1 MTSVD
6 VVAEAIERAEFEAEM
21 DFIPERFHH
30 MAVAAIKAIGEDALR
45 DAFWQAML
53 RCDDDA
59 RVHSMDMP
67 CFSRTLKDSLIDGY
81 LPDELWEH
89 MARVLANG

>member
-1 MTSVD
+1 
-6 VVAEAIERAEFEAEM
+6 
-21 DFIPERFHH
+21 
-30 MAVAAIKAIGEDALR
+30 
-45 DAFWQAML
+45 ML

-67 CFSRTLKDSLIDGY
+67 CFSRNLQDTLIDGY